1 MQFAN
6 EFKYRPVQL
15 GLYVNIST
23 ASTLSQHLVQRDTES
38 PPLPQFSQLGGS
50 KNIYGADPVL
60 LKLRTKSRDPPHT
73 WLTHTQQITS

>member
-38 PPLPQFSQLGGS
+38 PPPPPIFTIGGQQKHLRRRPRPPQTQ
-50 KNIYGADPVL
+50 DEV
-60 LKLRTKSRDPPHT
+60 SRSAT
-73 WLTHTQQITS
+73 G